1 MVLVMIS
8 SSACLYIG
16 AEDCLDAR
24 YPKDIC
30 AGISG
35 NGYQKEGADAA
46 VPVMEEIKRLAVH
59 DEQLHNELTGYENSL
74 ASLDLMIKKND
85 RYKELYLYQWVRRD
99 LKKVF
104 RK

>member
-1 MVLVMIS
+1 MRL
-8 SSACLYIG
+8 L
-16 AEDCLDAR
+16 L
-24 YPKDIC
+24 
-30 AGISG
+30 
-35 NGYQKEGADAA
+35 
-46 VPVMEEIKRLAVH
+46 PVCTLLRREREEEIKRLAVH